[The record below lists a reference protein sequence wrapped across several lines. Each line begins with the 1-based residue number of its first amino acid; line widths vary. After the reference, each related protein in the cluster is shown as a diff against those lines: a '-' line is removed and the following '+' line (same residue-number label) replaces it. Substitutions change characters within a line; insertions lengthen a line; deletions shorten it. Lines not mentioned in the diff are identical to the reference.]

1 MRKDITDNFLRT
13 LKPPAIGRIEIN
25 DISCRNLQLRLTANG
40 IATWS
45 LRYSF
50 HGKIKR
56 VKLGHYPSVT
66 LKQARKKAD
75 EQRGKIDEGQDDP
88 AVVARLAKQAK
99 LNEALDRRTFGY
111 LAERYLREHSKRHNR
126 ASSFEENRRNL
137 EKHLLPYW
145 STRPF
150 ADIKRPVVIE
160 RLEQIIGAGHHSAAN
175 RVHALV
181 SKIFSFAIEVGLL
194 EAHPIAGL
202 KKRGKERAKERVL
215 SDDELRLLWTR
226 IVETPVSQST
236 GLALRLALLTG
247 MRSSEVAG
255 LRKDELHDLDDKA
268 AAALVLPPERVK
280 TKQTLALPL
289 PSLLLDTVNE
299 ALSLVP
305 EESEFVFPSTV
316 DGSPIE
322 GHSLGTAM
330 RRFGDALTD
339 GDGPGAKIWR
349 KEYPTPHDLRRT
361 LCTRLGMLGCADSLI
376 ERIANHTPQSVNRKH
391 YNMHRYD
398 AEKRQALEAWARELQ
413 AIVSGK
419 KAASNV
425 VRMGRAV

>member
-1 MRKDITDNFLRT
+1 MRKELTDIYLRG
-13 LKPPAIGRIEIN
+13 LKPPATGRLEIN
-25 DISCRNLQLRLTANG
+25 DTACRNLQLRLTATG
-40 IATWS
+40 VATWS
-45 LRYSF
+45 LRYTIG
-50 HGKIKR
+50 GKVKR
-56 VKLGHYPSVT
+56 TNLGHYPMLT
-66 LKQARKKAD
+66 LKQARARAN
-75 EQRGKIDEGQDDP
+75 EQRGKIDAGDDP
-88 AVVARLAKQAK
+88 AEDAKQTKKAK
-99 LNEALDRRTFGY
+99 ADIGRQSFAYLAGRYLNE
-111 LAERYLREHSKRHNR
+111 HSRRHNR
-126 ASSFEENRRNL
+126 AGSFEENRRNL
-137 EKHLLPYW
+137 AKHVLPFW
-145 STRPF
+145 GELAF

-160 RLEQIIGAGHHSAAN
+160 RLEEIIGAGHHSCAN

-181 SKIFSFAIEVGLL
+181 SKIFSFAIEVGLM
-194 EAHPIAGL
+194 ESHPIAGL
-202 KKRGKERAKERVL
+202 KKRGKERAKDRVL
-215 SDDELRLLWTR
+215 SDDELRLFWNH
-226 IVETPVSQST
+226 IVESPVSQST

-255 LRKDELHDLDDKA
+255 LRKDELHDLGDKT

-289 PSLLLDTVNE
+289 PSLLLDTVHE

-339 GDGPGAKIWR
+339 KDGPGAKSWR

-376 ERIANHTPQSVNRKH
+376 ERIANHTPQSVNRRH

>member
-1 MRKDITDNFLRT
+1 MRKDITDNFLRA
-13 LKPPAIGRIEIN
+13 LKPPATGRIEIN
-25 DISCRNLQLRLTANG
+25 DTACRNLQLRLTSTG
-40 IATWS
+40 VATWS
-45 LRYSF
+45 LRYTV
-50 HGKIKR
+50 GNKVKR
-56 VKLGHYPSVT
+56 MNLGHYPMLT
-66 LKQARKKAD
+66 LKQARSRAN
-75 EQRGKIDEGQDDP
+75 EQRGKIDAGEDP
-88 AVVARLAKQAK
+88 AETAKETKKAKADIERQSFAYLAGRY
-99 LNEALDRRTFGY
+99 LNE
-111 LAERYLREHSKRHNR
+111 HSRRHNR
-126 ASSFEENRRNL
+126 ASSYEENRRNL
-137 EKHLLPYW
+137 GKHVLPFW
-145 STRPF
+145 GDLPF
-150 ADIKRPVVIE
+150 ASIKRPVVIE
-160 RLEQIIGAGHHSAAN
+160 RLEEIIGAGHHSAAN
-175 RVHALV
+175 RIHALV

-202 KKRGKERAKERVL
+202 KKRGKERTKDRVL
-215 SDDELRLLWTR
+215 SDDELRLFWDR
-226 IVETPVSQST
+226 IVESPVSQST

-255 LRKDELHDLDDKA
+255 LRKDELHDLGDRT

-305 EESEFVFPSTV
+305 DGSEFVFPSAVEGTC
-316 DGSPIE
+316 IE

-339 GDGPGAKIWR
+339 GDGPGAKSWR
-349 KEYPTPHDLRRT
+349 KAYPTPHDLRRT

-425 VRMGRAV
+425 VQMGRAG